1 MDTSLIAGRGKRL
14 VLALLWIAFFTAYLD
29 RTNVTI
35 AGPSLMAQFGIGKT
49 AFGSVLAAFTGGYAL
64 MQIPGGLLADRFGA
78 KRVLI
83 TALLVWSLFTGLTG
97 LATSLF
103 ALIAIRFAFGLG
115 EGIEGGA
122 HFKALGDRF
131 ASHERSAASG
141 IFHTALALGP
151 AVAAPI
157 ASLLLVHFGW
167 RALFFW
173 FAVPGL
179 IVAVIVWRY
188 FPDRAAPE
196 MAAVELREERGASNA
211 PPWSAFVAYLFFN
224 VAFWGLIG
232 WMPTY
237 LNETRHIKLAALG
250 AAASIPYLAGFAG
263 LLVMGALGH
272 GVFYRQR
279 ALLTG
284 AGYLLAGAGLFAA
297 YQAQTA
303 AASLAGLSF
312 AAFFLYGGFGPFWA
326 VVLDAVPSSIRGT
339 VGGFVKFGGQ
349 IGGFFAPI
357 AVGAIVQRT
366 QSFSGGFLLMIAA
379 LVLSAISLAVLQR
392 RVRVAS

>member
-1 MDTSLIAGRGKRL
+1 
-14 VLALLWIAFFTAYLD
+14 
-29 RTNVTI
+29 
-35 AGPSLMAQFGIGKT
+35 MAQFGIGKT
-49 AFGSVLAAFTGGYAL
+49 QFGSVLAAFTGGYAL

-78 KRVLI
+78 KRMLLV
-83 TALLVWSLFTGLTG
+83 ALLVWSLFTGLTG
-97 LATSLF
+97 LAVSLF
-103 ALIAIRFAFGLG
+103 SLIAIRFAFGLG

-131 ASHERSAASG
+131 DSHERSAASG

-179 IVAVIVWRY
+179 LVALIIWRY
-188 FPDRAAPE
+188 FPERAAAE
-196 MAAVELREERGASNA
+196 SVTLERRGEPAPSSA

-237 LNETRHIKLAALG
+237 LNETRHIELKSLG
-250 AAASIPYLAGFAG
+250 AAASIPYLAGFFG
-263 LLVMGALGH
+263 LVAIGALGQ

-279 ALLTG
+279 ALLTA

-303 AASLAGLSF
+303 TASLAGLSF

-339 VGGFVKFGGQ
+339 VGGFVNFGGQ

-366 QSFSGGFLLMIAA
+366 HSFTGGFLLMIAA
-379 LVLSAISLAVLQR
+379 LVFSAISLAALQR
-392 RVRVAS
+392 RVPVTVRSAPA

>member
-1 MDTSLIAGRGKRL
+1 M
-14 VLALLWIAFFTAYLD
+14 
-29 RTNVTI
+29 
-35 AGPSLMAQFGIGKT
+35 
-49 AFGSVLAAFTGGYAL
+49 
-64 MQIPGGLLADRFGA
+64 
-78 KRVLI
+78 
-83 TALLVWSLFTGLTG
+83 
-97 LATSLF
+97 
-103 ALIAIRFAFGLG
+103 LIAIRFAFGLG

-131 ASHERSAASG
+131 SSHERSAASG

-151 AVAAPI
+151 AVAAPV
-157 ASLLLVHFGW
+157 ASLLLVHLGW

-179 IVAVIVWRY
+179 AVAVIVWRY
-188 FPDRAAPE
+188 FPERGAP
-196 MAAVELREERGASNA
+196 AAVDLREERGASGA
-211 PPWSAFVAYLFFN
+211 PPWSAFIAYLFFN

-237 LNETRHIKLAALG
+237 LSETRHIQLAALG
-250 AAASIPYLAGFAG
+250 AAASIPYLAGFVG
-263 LLVMGALGH
+263 LIVMGALGH

-284 AGYLLAGAGLFAA
+284 VGYLFAGAGLFAA
-297 YQAQTA
+297 YRAQTA

-326 VVLDAVPSSIRGT
+326 VVLDAVPSRVRGT
-339 VGGFVKFGGQ
+339 IGGFVNFGGQ

-366 QSFSGGFLLMIAA
+366 QSFTGGFLLMIAA
-379 LVLSAISLAVLQR
+379 LVLSALSLAVLQR
-392 RVRVAS
+392 RVRAPVPA